1 MLDRDTEYLTE
12 NTPDDIQDAL
22 QALGY
27 VPVNDEQYQE
37 QSQWND

>member
-12 NTPDDIQDAL
+12 NNQDDIQDAL

>member
-12 NTPDDIQDAL
+12 NTLDDIQDAL